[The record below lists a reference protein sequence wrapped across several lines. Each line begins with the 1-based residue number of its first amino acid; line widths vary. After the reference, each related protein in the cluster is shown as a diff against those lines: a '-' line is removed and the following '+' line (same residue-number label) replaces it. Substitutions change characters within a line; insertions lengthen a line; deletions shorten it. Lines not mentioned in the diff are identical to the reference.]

1 MVISDIGPFLEY
13 FESIRNR
20 TRRVVLSIP
29 PEHINWTHA
38 AGKWTLGDLT
48 RHLGGIERW
57 MWAENA
63 KRRPSR
69 YPGHGRELADGHE
82 AVVAYLDDMHAQ
94 SMEIFRTL
102 TPDDLCAKCMTPG
115 GAELVVWKWLRAM
128 VEHEAHHRGQIH
140 LMLSMLGVKAT
151 PLFGLTE
158 EEVCA
163 RSARLP
169 PTSGI

>member
-1 MVISDIGPFLEY
+1 MVISEIDQFLDY
-13 FESIRNR
+13 FHGIRAR

-29 PEHINWTHA
+29 PDHIEWTHA
-38 AGKWTLGDLT
+38 PGKWTLGDLV

-69 YPGHGRELADGHE
+69 YPGHGRELAEGHG
-82 AVVAYLDDMHAQ
+82 AVVAYLDAMHAE
-94 SMEIFRTL
+94 SMDIFRTL
-102 TPDDLCAKCMTPG
+102 TPEDLNAKCMTPG

-140 LMLSMLGVKAT
+140 LMLSMLGAKTT

-158 EEVCA
+158 EEVHA
-163 RSARLP
+163 RSSNRDA
-169 PTSGI
+169 TDA